1 VHPHLLYCNL
11 ILSCSSQ
18 SNIKRIYTLQKK
30 AIRLINKKPCNAP
43 TLPLFFDS
51 KILPFDKLIMY
62 SKLMMTHSIHY
73 NYAPKAIRNMFPI
86 NANRNIQYVMRNEH
100 EYQLPF
106 VRIEL
111 FRRFPLYT
119 FPLEWNAIDTSIQHQ
134 SNKTTFS
141 IVLKDHLFTLLKSVN
156 SDNSGEP

>member
-1 VHPHLLYCNL
+1 MNT
-11 ILSCSSQ
+11 S
-18 SNIKRIYTLQKK
+18 
-30 AIRLINKKPCNAP
+30 
-43 TLPLFFDS
+43 D
-51 KILPFDKLIMY
+51 
-62 SKLMMTHSIHY
+62 
-73 NYAPKAIRNMFPI
+73 
-86 NANRNIQYVMRNEH
+86 
-100 EYQLPF
+100 PF